1 MTSCRR
7 VLAVRFEQSL
17 ALQFST
23 DLITPA
29 IRRLQSVVALAW
41 LAHSRAQSICQGP
54 PRFST
59 RDTLRE
65 ARSLVDAPAPKSAL
79 SVISVMA
86 RLNRSLRIRL
96 LLALLIAATPRTY
109 EKGRALNLQRPIPSE
124 PPSASTRAVRR
135 TAKSPAISRENN
147 PADKICGINRDFNRK
162 MATMQLTV
170 KGERMPH
177 LTSLA
182 DS

>member
-1 MTSCRR
+1 M
-7 VLAVRFEQSL
+7 RFEQSL

-29 IRRLQSVVALAW
+29 TRKLQSMVALAW
-41 LAHSRAQSICQGP
+41 SAHSRVQSICQGP
-54 PRFST
+54 PRFSS
-59 RDTLRE
+59 RGTLRE
-65 ARSLVDAPAPKSAL
+65 AHFLVDAPAPKSAL
-79 SVISVMA
+79 SVTSVMA
-86 RLNRSLRIRL
+86 RLSRSLRIRL
-96 LLALLIAATPRTY
+96 LLALLIAATLRTN

-135 TAKSPAISRENN
+135 TPKSPAISRENN
-147 PADKICGINRDFNRK
+147 SADKICGKNRGFNRR

>member
-1 MTSCRR
+1 M
-7 VLAVRFEQSL
+7 
-17 ALQFST
+17 
-23 DLITPA
+23 
-29 IRRLQSVVALAW
+29 
-41 LAHSRAQSICQGP
+41 
-54 PRFST
+54 
-59 RDTLRE
+59 
-65 ARSLVDAPAPKSAL
+65 DAPAPKSAL

-147 PADKICGINRDFNRK
+147 PADKICGINRDFNRS

-170 KGERMPH
+170 YSSRLPSFTRDRSSDRCRKISFLWPCSCLKSAHQCRSRCIDRRWSPMKMERTP
-177 LTSLA
+177 
-182 DS
+182 